1 MIIRE
6 NSTKCNLF
14 LLVNYFIVKMTQNL
28 SVFA

>member
-14 LLVNYFIVKMTQNL
+14 LLVNYVIVKMKQNL

>member
-14 LLVNYFIVKMTQNL
+14 LLVNYVIVKMTQNL
-28 SVFA
+28 SIFA